1 MEFDNLKSDL
11 QAIIDS
17 ALIYAKSL
25 DSQAEFDIYLHYQ
38 SKSKVGIDQGVVNS
52 SDGVVAGNAVR
63 VVTGPRKEKKISFTS
78 SSGIDLNR
86 VKVNI
91 KEAISLNNAINVTD
105 PRFQSFP
112 DPHSV
117 GKEGVFS
124 DDILS
129 TATADL
135 VPAALSLMEEAKI
148 DSRIKTISVS
158 QEISYGGFAIGNT
171 NGINN
176 ASRMTIGSSNIY
188 CQAVD
193 GEERKDCYE
202 QYISRENIP
211 NMEGKG
217 IKASNKALKLL
228 GGQMFKESI
237 TVPTIWDNIA
247 SACFIRAG
255 IGSGINGGPI
265 VDGRSPLRDK
275 IGEEVANPSF
285 SLYDDGQK
293 PTAIYTHA
301 CDAEGV
307 PQRKTPIVENGV
319 LKSFIFN
326 HYYSQIFGTES
337 TGNCTRGG
345 GIFPQSLPYESTPA
359 IVGTNYVVK
368 SSLRSQEELLSE
380 IDGKAVLIHEM
391 PLGIFHSSVATG
403 EFSAVA
409 NAAFLIENGE
419 IITPLKSASVAG
431 SFYKGLKDIR
441 AIGSNSEVTS
451 LGVETPWLVIDGFS
465 LVI

>member
-1 MEFDNLKSDL
+1 MEFDNLKSNL
-11 QAIIDS
+11 QAIVDS
-17 ALIYAKSL
+17 ALKYAKSL

-38 SKSKVGIDQGVVNS
+38 SKSNVDIDQGVVNS
-52 SDGVVAGNAVR
+52 SDGVVAGNAIR
-63 VVTGPRKEKKISFTS
+63 VLTGSRKEKKISFTS
-78 SSGIDLNR
+78 SSGIDLDR
-86 VKVNI
+86 VKVNT

-112 DPHSV
+112 DPQTG
-117 GKEGVFS
+117 GKEGQFS
-124 DDILS
+124 DEILS

-148 DSRIKTISVS
+148 DARIKTISVR
-158 QEISYGGFAIGNT
+158 QEISYGGFAVGNT
-171 NGINN
+171 NGINT
-176 ASRMTIGSSNIY
+176 ASRMTVGSSNIY

-193 GEERKDCYE
+193 GEDRKDSYE
-202 QYISRENIP
+202 FEISRKKIP

-228 GGQMFKESI
+228 GGKMFKESI
-237 TVPTIWDNIA
+237 LVPTIWDNMA

-255 IGSGINGGPI
+255 IGSGINGGP
-265 VDGRSPLRDK
+265 VVEVRSPLRDK
-275 IGEEVANPSF
+275 IGEEIVNPSF

-293 PTAIYTHA
+293 PTAIFTHA

-307 PQRKTPIVENGV
+307 PQRRTPVVENGV

-326 HYYSQIFGTES
+326 HYYAQIFGTES

-345 GIFPQSLPYESTPA
+345 GVFPQSLPYESIPA

-368 SSLRSQEELLSE
+368 PGLKSQEELLSD
-380 IDGKAVLIHEM
+380 IDGKAVLIHDM

-431 SFYKGLKDIR
+431 SFYKGLKNIR
-441 AIGSNSEVTS
+441 TIGSNSEVTY